1 MIRITTLGLI
11 AGLTCAIFG
20 FSTNSA
26 HALLFNWSFTTEAN
40 SDDPG
45 EMVSGTIDGLVEGVN
60 AGDGLIVEV
69 TSTPTG
75 ELIGGGWTFN
85 FPPPPAFIV
94 TGGLVTFAEAE
105 YIRGTD
111 HLFFSTDP
119 LNNPVFPQ
127 LIDKLDNSPNWFTGD
142 EPVVFTPV
150 ATQPVAV
157 TEPGPI
163 ALFGLGLAG
172 LGYLRR
178 RRNA

>member
-1 MIRITTLGLI
+1 VIRITTLGLI

-26 HALLFNWSFTTEAN
+26 HALLFNWSFTTEAG
-40 SDDPG
+40 SDNPG
-45 EMVSGTIDGLVEGVN
+45 GVVSGTIDGLVEGLN
-60 AGDGLIVEV
+60 GGAGLIVEV

-75 ELIGGGWTFN
+75 ELVGVGWTFS
-85 FPPPPAFIV
+85 FGPGFTV
-94 TGGLVTFAEAE
+94 TGGLVTFADAQ
-105 YIRGTD
+105 YIRATD

-119 LNNPVFPQ
+119 SNNLFFPQ
-127 LIDKLDNSPNWFTGD
+127 LIDTTDGTPDWFTGV